1 MSRLLE
7 SQAANPAAA
16 KPAKIAGRITFV
28 QKTMLVVGWQGG
40 GGGRQEIQKV
50 DSLGLVLVYGG
61 EGGKIDEQQGPSANA
76 KGGENSCDGA
86 GQQGDQPTHHPRSA
100 DQAP

>member
-16 KPAKIAGRITFV
+16 KPAKIAG
-28 QKTMLVVGWQGG
+28 
-40 GGGRQEIQKV
+40 KV